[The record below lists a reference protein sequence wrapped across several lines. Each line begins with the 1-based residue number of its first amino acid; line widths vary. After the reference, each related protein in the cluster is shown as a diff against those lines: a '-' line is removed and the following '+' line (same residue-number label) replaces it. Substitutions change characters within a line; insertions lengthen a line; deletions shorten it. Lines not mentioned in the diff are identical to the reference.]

1 MNTGNFTVT
10 SAYCQLISEESVDVM
25 RDYFEYALKYKQGT
39 DSSGIGMLDLIR
51 NTVISPFGQ
60 YLVGKATTMSIL
72 DRLEVL
78 DINNPAAAIK
88 KYRENLPTYAGK
100 LAEDISTF
108 YQLED

>member
-1 MNTGNFTVT
+1 MAVGLLITLFSMLT
-10 SAYCQLISEESVDVM
+10 SCKGDPVESQSKESESVGGNPVWYDGLN
-25 RDYFEYALKYKQGT
+25 FGGATL
-39 DSSGIGMLDLIR
+39 
-51 NTVISPFGQ
+51 TVSQ
-60 YLVGKATTMSIL
+60 SVHVWDTAASIPNA
-72 DRLEVL
+72 EKVL